1 MPSTVQVDFQFIE
14 NMNMRKQDS
23 IKILLGK
30 NIRRYRKERGL
41 TQNEFAD
48 AISCD
53 VKYIGD
59 VENGWFYPS
68 SELLERIVVFL
79 DLPVSF
85 LFKDDELSIVPAPC
99 TEQDVST

>member
-1 MPSTVQVDFQFIE
+1 MPNTVQADFRFVE
-14 NMNMRKQDS
+14 NKNMRKQDS

-48 AISCD
+48 AVSCD

-68 SELLERIVVFL
+68 SELLERIVGFL
-79 DLPVSF
+79 DIPVSF
-85 LFKDDELSIVPAPC
+85 LFTDEPSIVSALC
-99 TEQDVST
+99 AEKQDIST